1 MSKLK
6 IVAFLFFLIFAL
18 KSHDVFTADWRT
30 ANREPAGIAP
40 IAENHPEAI
49 VQVYAAR
56 AFSWRG
62 YFSVHSWIAIKKT
75 DAKEYKVY
83 QVLGWR
89 SRYNQPVLSIET
101 EHPDRYWFNNR
112 PEVIRDIR
120 GVRAGEIIRN
130 LENIVDLYPYK
141 NHYVLWPGPN
151 SNTFTAWVGR
161 KIPELRLELPSIAIG
176 KDFLGTGFF
185 STVPSR
191 TGYQVS
197 IFGIFGILLARD
209 EGLEINVAGLVFGV
223 DPLELSLKLPL
234 FGKVGFLNQQ

>member
-49 VQVYAAR
+49 VQVYVAR

-185 STVPSR
+185 STAPSR

>member
-1 MSKLK
+1 
-6 IVAFLFFLIFAL
+6 
-18 KSHDVFTADWRT
+18 HDVFTADWRT

-185 STVPSR
+185 STAPSR

>member
-176 KDFLGTGFF
+176 KDFLGPGFF
-185 STVPSR
+185 STAPSR

>member
-185 STVPSR
+185 STAPSR

>member
-141 NHYVLWPGPN
+141 NHYVLYN
-151 SNTFTAWVGR
+151 YTIF
-161 KIPELRLELPSIAIG
+161 
-176 KDFLGTGFF
+176 FL
-185 STVPSR
+185 
-191 TGYQVS
+191 
-197 IFGIFGILLARD
+197 
-209 EGLEINVAGLVFGV
+209 
-223 DPLELSLKLPL
+223 
-234 FGKVGFLNQQ
+234 

>member
-185 STVPSR
+185 STAPSR

-234 FGKVGFLNQQ
+234 FGK

>member
-185 STVPSR
+185 STAPSR

-234 FGKVGFLNQQ
+234 FGKVGFLNQR